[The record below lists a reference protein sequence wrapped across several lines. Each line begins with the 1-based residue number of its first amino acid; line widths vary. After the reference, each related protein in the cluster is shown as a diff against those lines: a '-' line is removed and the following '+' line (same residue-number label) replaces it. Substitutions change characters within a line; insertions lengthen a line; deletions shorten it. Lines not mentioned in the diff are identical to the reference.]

1 MSARGPRAIV
11 VLVLG
16 LCVGLLPV
24 ALSLGQQRRAAVAD
38 RPAEVLPAAPERG
51 ALRVLAEWDARR
63 ATAWASGDLRALGR
77 LYVDGS
83 AAGAADVA
91 LLRRYLARGLV
102 VRGLRMQLL
111 RARVLTSRPR
121 LLEVEVTDRVAA
133 AVAVRPGTRPDT
145 RAGSRRLPSDAA
157 TTRRLV
163 LRRVGGVWLMEQV
176 SVVAPSAGAGHP

>member
-1 MSARGPRAIV
+1 MSARVPRAFV

-24 ALSLGQQRRAAVAD
+24 ALSHGQQRRAAVAD
-38 RPAEVLPAAPERG
+38 RSAAVLPDRG
-51 ALRVLAEWDARR
+51 ALAVLAEWDARR

-83 AAGAADVA
+83 AAGAADVE
-91 LLRRYLARGLV
+91 LLRRYVARGLV
-102 VRGLRMQLL
+102 VRGLRMQVL

-133 AVAVRPGTRPDT
+133 AVAARPGTRPT

-163 LRRVGGVWLMEQV
+163 LRRVGGLWLMEQV
-176 SVVAPSAGAGHP
+176 SVVAPSAGAGQP

>member
-24 ALSLGQQRRAAVAD
+24 ALSHGQQRRAAVAD
-38 RPAEVLPAAPERG
+38 RPAEVLPAAPDRG

-102 VRGLRMQLL
+102 VRGLRMQVL

-133 AVAVRPGTRPDT
+133 AVAAPPGTRPT

-163 LRRVGGVWLMEQV
+163 LRRVGGLWLMEQV
-176 SVVAPSAGAGHP
+176 SVVAPSAGAGQP